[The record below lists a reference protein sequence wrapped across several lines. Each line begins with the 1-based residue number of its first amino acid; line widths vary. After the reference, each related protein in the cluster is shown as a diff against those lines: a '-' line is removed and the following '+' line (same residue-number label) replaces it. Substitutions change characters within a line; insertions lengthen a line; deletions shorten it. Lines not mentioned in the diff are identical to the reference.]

1 MPDSYVMPS
10 DSSTFL
16 LWISF
21 LLFYL
26 SVSAKFIG
34 ILSSS
39 LLQSLNIL
47 SPYKMTKQICTCCMA

>member
-10 DSSTFL
+10 DSSTFCFGPP
-16 LWISF
+16 F

-26 SVSAKFIG
+26 SVSGKFIG
-34 ILSSS
+34 ILSSG

-47 SPYKMTKQICTCCMA
+47 SPYIMTKQICTCFLA